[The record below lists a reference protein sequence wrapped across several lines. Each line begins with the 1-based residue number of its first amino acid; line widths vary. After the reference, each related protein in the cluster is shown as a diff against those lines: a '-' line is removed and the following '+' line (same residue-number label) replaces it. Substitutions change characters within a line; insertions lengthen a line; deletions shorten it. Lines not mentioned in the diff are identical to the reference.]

1 MTQPLTYA
9 APLDPDRSRSTQW
22 LRRLGPL
29 AGLLVVVTL
38 FWILRPRTF
47 PTTGNLQLMLIQT
60 AVVATAALGMTLI
73 IVSGGIYLS
82 VASTIALVTMV
93 VATMLNWNVPPL
105 LAALGGVVAAGI
117 CGLIIGLLVTQVR
130 LIPFVV

>member
-73 IVSGGIYLS
+73 IVSGGIDLS
-82 VASTIALVTMV
+82 VASTIACVTMI
-93 VATMLNWNVPPL
+93 VATLMNWHWSPL
-105 LAALGGVVAAGI
+105 MAALGGIAAAGI
-117 CGLIIGLLVTQVR
+117 YGV
-130 LIPFVV
+130 